1 MLPTR
6 TFADFLRELQQFER
20 ASLPADA
27 PKILDAFTRHSPYDG
42 GALYLR
48 DRDELMR
55 LAATTKMLVAPEI
68 LDAKSRHEPPVEP
81 RATVV
86 IPLRGSRDDIGVL
99 ALTGRGSEEDLAL
112 VKFAA
117 EYVSTMMTNQ
127 RRLVEARE
135 GDFQLK

>member
-86 IPLRGSRDDIGVL
+86 IPLRFGMRPVSIAARPGV
-99 ALTGRGSEEDLAL
+99 
-112 VKFAA
+112 
-117 EYVSTMMTNQ
+117 
-127 RRLVEARE
+127 
-135 GDFQLK
+135 QLGWA